1 MMFLRATACFGTQQY
16 SRYCVNYLNLDQ
28 WRILAFGSAD
38 VMILVAGRVREGH
51 KSAPLLGE
59 SFPKQGLK
67 QGLLVHSE
75 HIIVNTGFLLC
86 VLY

>member
-1 MMFLRATACFGTQQY
+1 MFLRATACFWTQQY
-16 SRYCVNYLNLDQ
+16 NRYGVNYLNLDQ
-28 WRILAFGSAD
+28 WCILSFGSAD
-38 VMILVAGRVREGH
+38 VMILVAGRVQEGH

-75 HIIVNTGFLLC
+75 HIVDTGFLLC